1 MTSFHGAF
9 RLFGFRQEPYLD
21 LRSWNAPGTWRFA
34 WDDRIEPYFC
44 FGETAW
50 GDQYAYKRSGHD
62 GGLEQEVYLL
72 EAYFLRPEPLA
83 GTFADFLRDEF
94 LRNAEAP
101 YDPITP
107 AAVERLGPIDPSQH
121 WVMSPSLALGG
132 DELVENTVLLPA
144 ITAMTFAGDLAT
156 WIEEADDEATLVAV
170 EPWHDAQG
178 RARLRVLSQ

>member
-50 GDQYAYKRSGHD
+50 GDQYAYKRSAG
-62 GGLEQEVYLL
+62 GGLEPEVYELDS
-72 EAYFLRPEPLA
+72 YFLSPDPLA
-83 GTFADFLRDEF
+83 ATFEDFLRDDF
-94 LRNAEAP
+94 LRNAETP
-101 YDPITP
+101 YDSLTL
-107 AAVERLGPIDPSQH
+107 AALERLGPIDPSQH
-121 WVMSPSLALGG
+121 WVLSPSLALGG
-132 DELVENTVLLPA
+132 DELVENTLLLPA
-144 ITAMTFAGDLAT
+144 VTAMVFAGDLAT
-156 WIEEADDEATLVAV
+156 WIEEADPEATVTAI